1 MPGGAF
7 RFAWAVFDL
16 AELAHVKERIE
27 AALIE
32 PIERAAHGKAFA
44 LDALRGG
51 GNGEQ
56 GTLERPD
63 RTDVRNAGESQHV
76 PGRHR
81 RHSSSTNRVGL
92 VGIPWIA
99 TGSHRLTS
107 TAVRIGVMIE
117 GQEGLTW
124 DRWFRIA
131 DRVETLGLDSLWRS
145 DHFFSLMG
153 HPERPALECW
163 SSLTALAQ
171 RRRRIRSGPLVSPMT
186 FRHPALLARMAAAV
200 DGLSNGRLS
209 LGVGAGW
216 NEAEHEAFG
225 ISLPPLKERFDR
237 LEEGIAVIKALWT
250 GGPVDIDG
258 HYYRLRGAAALP
270 RPVQRPAPP
279 LLLGGAGEK
288 RLLRIVAKAADE
300 WNSHA
305 PGPEAYRGKRARL
318 EEHCREV
325 GRDPDAIH
333 RSWMGGIVIGR
344 DAAEVAEKGRWMQ
357 SFLAALSGVAPTG
370 ALDELRRR
378 HWLVGTADQV
388 GSELDAWSAVG
399 VERVMLQWY
408 HLDDLDGLGLLAE
421 LNRGQR

>member
-1 MPGGAF
+1 
-7 RFAWAVFDL
+7 
-16 AELAHVKERIE
+16 
-27 AALIE
+27 
-32 PIERAAHGKAFA
+32 
-44 LDALRGG
+44 
-51 GNGEQ
+51 
-56 GTLERPD
+56 
-63 RTDVRNAGESQHV
+63 
-76 PGRHR
+76 
-81 RHSSSTNRVGL
+81 
-92 VGIPWIA
+92 
-99 TGSHRLTS
+99 
-107 TAVRIGVMIE
+107 MIE

-171 RRRRIRSGPLVSPMT
+171 RTQRIRFGPLVSPMT
-186 FRHPALLARMAAAV
+186 FRHPALLARMAATV

-279 LLLGGAGEK
+279 LLIGGDGEK
-288 RLLRIVAKAADE
+288 RLLRIVAKDADE

-357 SFLAALSGVAPTG
+357 SFLAALSGVAPTA

-408 HLDDLDGLGLLAE
+408 NLDDLDGLGLLAE